1 MNTFCNKQENMESWQ
16 IEQQAR
22 RVKGS
27 SREDIE
33 SGIGMWKVNK
43 CFTSTMLVFNL
54 PQSQII
60 KCVLDRYGET
70 KFVNCVEE
78 DSKFDG
84 AHCIKEAFNN
94 CFDEYDIRNDLY
106 AQQESSVDGSGM
118 IMTFNKHILN

>member
-1 MNTFCNKQENMESWQ
+1 MNTFCSKQENMESWQ

-43 CFTSTMLVFNL
+43 CFTSTMLVFNI
-54 PQSQII
+54 PQSQIVR
-60 KCVLDRYGET
+60 CVLDRYGET
-70 KFVNCVEE
+70 EFVKCVEE

-84 AHCIKEAFNN
+84 AHCIKQALEN
-94 CFDEYDIRNDLY
+94 CFEQYGVYNDLSM
-106 AQQESSVDGSGM
+106 QQESSGESSGTTVA
-118 IMTFNKHILN
+118 ITSKCC